1 MNLERNNRILVIDD
15 NPAIHAD
22 FQKALGGGRQENA
35 EFLSAEAD
43 LFGEEAATPVVPQFE
58 ISLASQGQEGYE
70 MVRKAAAAG
79 RPFAMA
85 FIDVRMPPGWDG
97 IQTTANIW
105 KEHPELQV
113 VICTAYSDYTWEEM
127 ARMLGASDKLLI
139 LKKPFDRIEVM
150 QLACTLTEKWTLSR
164 QVQWRM
170 DDLERMVAER
180 TASLTTANEN
190 LQKEINERI
199 QAQKEREKMEGQLRQ
214 AQKLEAIGQLAAGIA
229 HEINT
234 PTQFISDNIRFIR
247 DSFPDIQKLLAA
259 HARFLADAESGRI
272 APESMAGL
280 RSMEKDCDIG
290 YLSAEMPKAIQ
301 QSLDGIERVAKI
313 VGAMKDFSRPGT
325 TDKVM
330 TDLNKAIESTLIVCR
345 NEWSRVAELVTEL
358 DPALP
363 SVLVQPGEFNQVL
376 LSLLINATHAIAD
389 AGRNG
394 RGTITVTTR
403 REGSQVEI
411 RIRDNGTGIAE
422 PIRHRI
428 FEPFFSTK
436 DVGRGSGQG
445 LAVAR
450 SVVVDKHQGSL
461 TFETETGQG
470 TTFIIRLPV

>member
-1 MNLERNNRILVIDD
+1 
-15 NPAIHAD
+15 
-22 FQKALGGGRQENA
+22 
-35 EFLSAEAD
+35 
-43 LFGEEAATPVVPQFE
+43 
-58 ISLASQGQEGYE
+58 
-70 MVRKAAAAG
+70 
-79 RPFAMA
+79 
-85 FIDVRMPPGWDG
+85 
-97 IQTTANIW
+97 
-105 KEHPELQV
+105 
-113 VICTAYSDYTWEEM
+113 
-127 ARMLGASDKLLI
+127 
-139 LKKPFDRIEVM
+139 
-150 QLACTLTEKWTLSR
+150 
-164 QVQWRM
+164 
-170 DDLERMVAER
+170 
-180 TASLTTANEN
+180 
-190 LQKEINERI
+190 
-199 QAQKEREKMEGQLRQ
+199 
-214 AQKLEAIGQLAAGIA
+214 
-229 HEINT
+229 
-234 PTQFISDNIRFIR
+234 
-247 DSFPDIQKLLAA
+247 
-259 HARFLADAESGRI
+259 
-272 APESMAGL
+272 
-280 RSMEKDCDIG
+280 MEKDCDIG